1 MAGLVEKK
9 KREVRDK
16 IIMVAGDL
24 FDRQGFEDTTM
35 DQIATEAVV
44 ARKTLYNYFSV
55 KEAIAEAYIREIS
68 KGLAQTTLEQLSAL
82 PDIRSR
88 LITAITSTYHW
99 AELHPELTRIVMMYR
114 LKNLVRALE
123 NESELTGT
131 QGIILEILRQGQ
143 EAGEIRPDIP
153 ANMILSFIDCLRSAS
168 MWKWLK
174 DDGRRDLCWE
184 ISNLVDLVLD
194 GARVRP
200 GRICDAGA
208 SDKEG

>member
-24 FDRQGFEDTTM
+24 FNRQGFENTTM
-35 DQIATEAVV
+35 DQIAAEAVV

-55 KEAIAEAYIREIS
+55 KEAMADAYVREIS

-88 LITAITSTYHW
+88 LIAAINSTCHW

-114 LKNLVRALE
+114 LKNLIRATG
-123 NESELTGT
+123 NKSELTGT
-131 QGIILEILRQGQ
+131 QGVILDILRQGQ
-143 EAGEIRPDIP
+143 EMGEIRPDVPID
-153 ANMILSFIDCLRSAS
+153 MIFSCIDYLRTAAV
-168 MWKWLK
+168 WKWLK
-174 DDGRRDLCWE
+174 DDTRGDLRRE
-184 ISNLVDLVLD
+184 ISHLVDLLLD
-194 GARVRP
+194 GARPQP
-200 GRICDAGA
+200 GNSCDHKE
-208 SDKEG
+208 SDQEG